1 MNILC
6 SAELVQYLLLDKF
19 CIHPPTANETNSILT
34 TMTLGVISRSNEV
47 NYLQKFQ
54 TKKES
59 ENKTEILSV
68 QKIYGKVKH

>member
-1 MNILC
+1 
-6 SAELVQYLLLDKF
+6 
-19 CIHPPTANETNSILT
+19 
-34 TMTLGVISRSNEV
+34 MTLGVISRSNEV

-68 QKIYGKVKH
+68 QMIYGKVKH